1 MVAAGTCGFQENQ
14 SDFHNYAQSL
24 NALLA
29 QGAIFKELRIFL
41 PAVLCQGSESNNLGS
56 EDRQG
61 LWEDF
66 LYLTP
71 QAVPRL
77 RADRPDI
84 PLFTI
89 SSELWF
95 LVLARWISPSP
106 KLLLLLLHHP
116 YLEQLS
122 GLIQG
127 PQTDP
132 RGETSPADSIKGQ
145 MWLACSNYSAWWKR
159 NVPAPKIPAH

>member
-61 LWEDF
+61 LWENF

-116 YLEQLS
+116 
-122 GLIQG
+122 LIV
-127 PQTDP
+127 
-132 RGETSPADSIKGQ
+132 RADSG
-145 MWLACSNYSAWWKR
+145 ASD
-159 NVPAPKIPAH
+159 